1 MRRNINSCK
10 WFCIEIKTSVQQK
23 FSTNS
28 TNSVHPS
35 SLKSR
40 DKTKYRFEAQ
50 PRRIQHHLHSS
61 RTFRDAEDHSTQF
74 FSYLWQLVYYRAFK
88 ETYSFWP
95 QGRELNNGGRK
106 PTCAATEAHHH
117 YDLIPRENAR
127 DKVYAA
133 GADRHILF
141 HLRGCLKNKWRAAS

>member
-50 PRRIQHHLHSS
+50 PRRIQRHLHSS
-61 RTFRDAEDHSTQF
+61 RTFGTRRTTQPNSFHIYDSWCTIGLLKKPIHS
-74 FSYLWQLVYYRAFK
+74 
-88 ETYSFWP
+88 
-95 QGRELNNGGRK
+95 
-106 PTCAATEAHHH
+106 
-117 YDLIPRENAR
+117 DLKVGNLTTVVGSRPAR
-127 DKVYAA
+127 
-133 GADRHILF
+133 R
-141 HLRGCLKNKWRAAS
+141 LRRIIITI